1 MESMKDIKQILK
13 LLNVTW
19 GKEAVTR
26 TKDSFLL
33 AIISEIHSKF
43 ENLGENHYK
52 TMAIVNSKC
61 WNELPRFKL

>member
-43 ENLGENHYK
+43 ENLRENITK
-52 TMAIVNSKC
+52 P
-61 WNELPRFKL
+61 WQ